1 MTFISFIGIIAT
13 IILIIY
19 VSVRELNII
28 IAAPLAT
35 LIVLITNQMP
45 TSLSSTVGPSGAI
58 APAVQTTSAVAFGS
72 LLVNAPGFQVIVNG
86 LTQLLPNQ
94 LSLSVTLSAVLGS
107 FTGSSSGAVG
117 IILNSVQKV
126 GPEAYG
132 VSPELLHRLLVCSSG
147 MLVNLPQSG
156 SFITFANLSGLSIKN
171 ARLAGYL
178 RHYLRRPPL
187 RSGRYAPSHHVLIF
201 QI

>member
-1 MTFISFIGIIAT
+1 M
-13 IILIIY
+13 
-19 VSVRELNII
+19 
-28 IAAPLAT
+28 
-35 LIVLITNQMP
+35 
-45 TSLSSTVGPSGAI
+45 
-58 APAVQTTSAVAFGS
+58 
-72 LLVNAPGFQVIVNG
+72 NG

-94 LSLSVTLSAVLGS
+94 LSLSVTLSAVL
-107 FTGSSSGAVG
+107 TGSSSGAVG

-132 VSPELLHRLLVCSSG
+132 VSPEILHRLLVCASG

-156 SFITFANLSGLSIKN
+156 AFITFANLSGLSIKN

>member
-1 MTFISFIGIIAT
+1 M
-13 IILIIY
+13 
-19 VSVRELNII
+19 
-28 IAAPLAT
+28 
-35 LIVLITNQMP
+35 
-45 TSLSSTVGPSGAI
+45 
-58 APAVQTTSAVAFGS
+58 
-72 LLVNAPGFQVIVNG
+72 NG

-94 LSLSVTLSAVLGS
+94 LPLSVTLSAVL
-107 FTGSSSGAVG
+107 TGSSSGAVG

-132 VSPELLHRLLVCSSG
+132 VSPEILHRLLVCASG

-156 SFITFANLSGLSIKN
+156 AFITFANLSGLSIKN
-171 ARLAGYL
+171 AWRDTFVTIF
-178 RHYLRRPPL
+178 

>member
-1 MTFISFIGIIAT
+1 M
-13 IILIIY
+13 
-19 VSVRELNII
+19 N
-28 IAAPLAT
+28 
-35 LIVLITNQMP
+35 
-45 TSLSSTVGPSGAI
+45 
-58 APAVQTTSAVAFGS
+58 
-72 LLVNAPGFQVIVNG
+72 GF
-86 LTQLLPNQ
+86 TQLLPNQ

-117 IILNSVQKV
+117 IILNSAQKV

-132 VSPELLHRLLVCSSG
+132 VSPEILHRLLVCASR

-156 SFITFANLSGLSIKN
+156 AFITFANLSGLSIKN

-178 RHYLRRPPL
+178 RHYLWRPPL